1 VGGNIQISAGGM
13 QLLGTGSFNA
23 VTASFGYLSGSFTH
37 IGSQFN
43 EGDTVTTGSLQV
55 SGSSIQIGNNTLIG
69 DTLLSGSVGISGS
82 VYINGNR
89 QFNYGQF
96 FDTTTQSGS
105 ANVAHVITINS
116 MNVSSGVNMVSGSQ
130 LKVENDGL
138 YNLQF
143 SAQLLQT
150 TNGSSDISI
159 WLRKNGNNVPSS
171 STDIT
176 IEKTSGGG
184 RSVAAWNFILDL
196 NANDYIELVWSSNSA
211 NTQIYYIATQTNP
224 IRPETP
230 SIIVTL
236 TQII

>member
-1 VGGNIQISAGGM
+1 
-13 QLLGTGSFNA
+13 
-23 VTASFGYLSGSFTH
+23 
-37 IGSQFN
+37 
-43 EGDTVTTGSLQV
+43 
-55 SGSSIQIGNNTLIG
+55 
-69 DTLLSGSVGISGS
+69 
-82 VYINGNR
+82 
-89 QFNYGQF
+89 
-96 FDTTTQSGS
+96 
-105 ANVAHVITINS
+105 